1 MTKRIFTG
9 FFLMILLLASCNS
22 KNKHLGTWVSRDD
35 RGNELQLVFHEDSTM
50 KLSSAG
56 NVIISDEPIVVET
69 GEKIEIKA
77 KLDQEKSPMDLDFVM
92 YVNGKSDESR
102 SMRCLLNVKSDDE
115 MEFQIERN
123 SSVRPAK
130 IDTASPGYQLFK
142 RIK

>member
-1 MTKRIFTG
+1 MKIRVFASVIASV
-9 FFLMILLLASCNS
+9 LLLASCSS
-22 KNKHLGTWVSRDD
+22 KNQHLGTWGSRDD

-56 NVIISDEPIVVET
+56 NVIISDEPTFVET

-77 KLDQEKSPMDLDFVM
+77 KLDQDKTPMDLDFVM
-92 YVNGKSDESR
+92 FVNGKSDESR
-102 SMRCLLNVKSDDE
+102 SMRCLLNIKSDDE

-130 IDTASPGYQLFK
+130 IDTSSPGYQLFK
-142 RIK
+142 RVK

>member
-1 MTKRIFTG
+1 MIIKPFACVL
-9 FFLMILLLASCNS
+9 LMITLLASCTN
-22 KNKHLGTWVSRDD
+22 KNKHLGTWISRDD

-56 NVIISDEPIVVET
+56 NVIISDEPTFVES

-77 KLDQEKSPMDLDFVM
+77 KLDQDKSPMDLDFVM
-92 YVNGKSDESR
+92 YVNGKSDDTR

-130 IDTASPGYQLFK
+130 IDTTSPGYQLFK
-142 RIK
+142 RVK

>member
-1 MTKRIFTG
+1 
-9 FFLMILLLASCNS
+9 
-22 KNKHLGTWVSRDD
+22 
-35 RGNELQLVFHEDSTM
+35 M

-142 RIK
+142 RVK